1 MPGTEKQTST
11 SLHRIQPASVI
22 MAEAPTSIKGHGPSK
37 MSQPDFLCI
46 GHRGAMGHAPEN
58 TLASVREAL
67 ALGATCIEVDVYA
80 VDGKLVVF
88 HDDRLERTT
97 NGNGYLC
104 DKSFDYLRSLDAGS
118 GEQIPTLDEVCD
130 LIDRRAGL
138 NIELKGPD
146 TAAPVAVFISRL
158 VSKDWPLPS
167 ILVSSF
173 NHRQLAELRWLNP
186 DIRLGALTASLPVD
200 NARFAESLEAFSVH
214 PSLEFIDRA
223 FVSDAHARGLK
234 VYVYT
239 VNHPDD
245 ITKMRDF
252 GVDGVFTNYPER
264 VLERYPAT
272 KLGTFWG

>member
-1 MPGTEKQTST
+1 MAGTEKQTST
-11 SLHRIQPASVI
+11 SRHRIQPESVI
-22 MAEAPTSIKGHGPSK
+22 MADALAATNRHGQSN

-58 TLASVREAL
+58 TLASVQEAL
-67 ALGATCIEVDVYA
+67 TLGATFLEVDVYA
-80 VDGKLVVF
+80 IDGRLIVF

-104 DKSFDYLRSLDAGS
+104 DQSFEYLRSLDAGS
-118 GEQIPTLDEVCD
+118 GEQIPTLDEVCN
-130 LIDRRAGL
+130 LINQRAGL

-146 TAAPVAVFISRL
+146 TAAPVAAFISGL
-158 VSKDWPLPS
+158 IGKGWPLPS

-173 NHRQLAELRWLNP
+173 NHRQLAELHRLNP
-186 DIRLGALTASLPVD
+186 EIRLGALTASLPVD
-200 NARFAESLEAFSVH
+200 NARFAESLGAFSVH
-214 PSLEFIDRA
+214 PSLEFIDQE

-234 VYVYT
+234 VYAYT

-264 VLERYPAT
+264 VLERYPAA
-272 KLGTFWG
+272 KLMTIWG